1 MSQYQG
7 EYETFF
13 KSPAGQQCLTTITA
27 LIDSNHQQAENVPEN
42 ARDYMQ
48 RAKGNREVLDHINSV
63 MNSGKPNPYSKAKS
77 EQ

>member
-13 KSPAGQQCLTTITA
+13 KSPAGLQCLTTISA
-27 LIDSNHQQAENVPEN
+27 LIDSNHQQAENQPDN
-42 ARDYMQ
+42 ARDFMQ
-48 RAKGNREVLDHINSV
+48 RAKGNREVLNHINSV
-63 MNSGKPNPYSKAKS
+63 LNSGKTNPYSKAGS